1 MPKVQTTSARM
12 SWFQANNP
20 DRGPDPTMA
29 DKQILIQAAMEQ
41 CNGSISVIVAE
52 QQDLR
57 RDVSPATAAAF
68 SARYRDLE
76 QRRRGVMELRHQ
88 VQVVSF
94 TLESMTI
101 ESLAQRIA
109 HLFDTVDSPK
119 SKRPG
124 RPGFN

>member
-1 MPKVQTTSARM
+1 M
-12 SWFQANNP
+12 SWFRANNP
-20 DRGPDPTMA
+20 DRGPDPTLA
-29 DKQILIQAAMEQ
+29 EKELLIQAAMDQ
-41 CNGSISVIVAE
+41 CNGTITTIVAE
-52 QQDLR
+52 QQTLR
-57 RDVSPATAAAF
+57 KDVSAATAEAF

-94 TLESMTI
+94 TLETLTL
-101 ESLAQRIA
+101 ETLAARIA
-109 HLFDTVDSPK
+109 HLFESVGGPK